1 MKKTDVLIIGG
12 GPCGL
17 AAAVGASKAGA
28 KTTIVERDERLGGIL
43 MQCIHNGFGLHLFNE
58 ELTGPEYAER
68 WKELV
73 SASKNIGIITNAFCF
88 NLEKLSTAH
97 STMHGISSKKSGN
110 LGIMQENFDT
120 MQGVNSGGYLVSASS
135 VEGIIEIEAKAVVM
149 ALGCREKPAGAI
161 LLGGTR
167 PAGIF
172 SAGCAQKL
180 INVEGKKVGKRVV
193 ILGSGDIGLIMARR
207 LVCEGAEVVGIYEI
221 MAQSGGLAR
230 NITQCVQDFNIP
242 LHLSTTVTRV
252 VGEKRV
258 EGVFVAPVNEKL
270 QPIKELEKFV
280 PCDTLLLSVGLIPEI
295 EIAGELG
302 LEFNPVT
309 NSYTVDEYFQTSST
323 GFFCAGNVL
332 HVNDLVDNVSFEG
345 GRAGEC
351 AALFSKSGLDMSNK
365 LEITYDD
372 HIKYTVPKYIYNNK
386 KGEVKI
392 SFRVNKN
399 YKRTIIRAM
408 SGGVEISKRPA
419 PAVTA
424 GEMQSLTLDKSKIV
438 NDLHLEI
445 EVME

>member
-1 MKKTDVLIIGG
+1 MIKTDVLVIGG

-17 AAAVGASKAGA
+17 AAGIGASKTGA
-28 KTTIVERDERLGGIL
+28 TVTILERDSRLGGIL

-68 WKELV
+68 WVEMLKKEKNINVICDAFCSSLEPT
-73 SASKNIGIITNAFCF
+73 ATGYLATAYNSKN
-88 NLEKLSTAH
+88 
-97 STMHGISSKKSGN
+97 
-110 LGIMQENFDT
+110 
-120 MQGVNSGGYLVSASS
+120 LVE
-135 VEGIIEIEAKAVVM
+135 VEAKAVVM

-167 PAGIF
+167 PAGVF

-180 INVEGKKVGKRVV
+180 INVDGKKVGKRVV

-221 MAQSGGLAR
+221 MSQSGGLAR

-252 VGEKRV
+252 VGKKRV

-309 NSYTVDEYFQTSST
+309 NSYTVDEYYQTSRA
-323 GFFCAGNVL
+323 GLFCAGNVL
-332 HVNDLVDNVSFEG
+332 HVNDLVDNVSREG
-345 GRAGEC
+345 LRAGEC
-351 AALFSKSGLDMSNK
+351 AGLFAKGGLDTRNK
-365 LEITYDD
+365 VEITHDE
-372 HIKYTVPKYIYNNK
+372 HIKYTAPKYFYNTK
-386 KGEVKI
+386 SGEFQV
-392 SFRVNKN
+392 SFRVDKN

-424 GEMQSLTLDKSKIV
+424 GEMQALKLDKSKIA